1 MERLTQNEID
11 QNTNWTVV
19 LGGIQQPNNPARVLP
34 LGTFL
39 TNGQTH
45 TPSNEVS
52 DARLEL
58 QRLRVL
64 AGSNGR
70 GHWSDLPD
78 TLLPKTWSMR
88 VKPRSIPTLV
98 PIPGME
104 ESTRGEK
111 PMASKSDTE
120 NSDGNGDT
128 SDLASAYNAHETL
141 DDKGP
146 LMTHSSV
153 KSQGQT
159 DPDEEVGV
167 DDAPVSTA
175 VNAAQESA
183 HDVAR
188 VFGKG
193 KAVFHRAETHVDNTR
208 ISQTPHLTPANLLQQ
223 QRHPQPSLSSYKRQA
238 SNTPITSS
246 LAIAGIN
253 KQDVQSSRRTRTTP
267 LQQSHQSIPEVPTQ
281 VSDTEAEADTSKM
294 NNEEYRN
301 EILERQE
308 QMRRLDAEAEQL
320 GRDWDQQMAIPGIP
334 ADGPSTSAPSRV
346 MPVPNIVAAFN
357 IPADS
362 EVKPA
367 PYDPEALGPLP
378 VLSPVSVL
386 AGLHDP
392 EAADPAS
399 TPTRTSKRAKTVAI
413 GLNESDT
420 QAQTASAAEPSTR
433 HAPDLSKDF
442 SADGV
447 PYGPGRPT
455 VLDEKSKPEVNENAA
470 EPTAELQTAAVGT
483 QANAGKGKKRA
494 REEFEL
500 DLHPEPAAS
509 ELDSSEQRS
518 TDAATLT
525 KVAATE
531 VDENDKVEA
540 RKA

>member
-1 MERLTQNEID
+1 MLDTVERLTQNEID

-45 TPSNEVS
+45 TPSNEVF

-58 QRLRVL
+58 QRLQVL
-64 AGSNGR
+64 AGSNGI

-88 VKPRSIPTLV
+88 VKPRSIPMLV

-104 ESTRGEK
+104 ESTREEK
-111 PMASKSDTE
+111 PMASNADSK
-120 NSDGNGDT
+120 NSDGDGDK
-128 SDLASAYNAHETL
+128 SDLASAHHDHETL
-141 DDKGP
+141 GHKGP
-146 LMTHSSV
+146 V
-153 KSQGQT
+153 VT

-167 DDAPVSTA
+167 DDALVSA
-175 VNAAQESA
+175 ALNAAEETA

-193 KAVFHRAETHVDNTR
+193 KAVIHVDNTR
-208 ISQTPHLTPANLLQQ
+208 VHLTPANLLQQ
-223 QRHPQPSLSSYKRQA
+223 HRHPQPGLSSYKRQ
-238 SNTPITSS
+238 SSKTPIISS

-253 KQDVQSSRRTRTTP
+253 NQGVQSSRATRPTP
-267 LQQSHQSIPEVPTQ
+267 LQQSHQSIPEVLTQ
-281 VSDTEAEADTSKM
+281 VSDSQAEADTSKM
-294 NNEEYRN
+294 NNEEYMN
-301 EILERQE
+301 EVLERQDE
-308 QMRRLDAEAEQL
+308 RHRLNAEAEQL
-320 GRDWDQQMAIPGIP
+320 GQDWDQLMAIPGIP

-362 EVKPA
+362 EVITA

-386 AGLHDP
+386 AGPHDP
-392 EAADPAS
+392 EAAAPVS
-399 TPTRTSKRAKTVAI
+399 TPTQVSKRAKTVAV
-413 GLNESDT
+413 GLNESDR
-420 QAQTASAAEPSTR
+420 QPQTANLAEASTQ
-433 HAPDLSKDF
+433 HEPDLRDDF
-442 SADGV
+442 TTDDV
-447 PYGPGRPT
+447 PYGHGRPT
-455 VLDEKSKPEVNENAA
+455 VLDESSKPEVNKNAA
-470 EPTAELQTAAVGT
+470 EPTAEPQTAAAGT

-500 DLHPEPAAS
+500 DLRPEPTAL
-509 ELDSSEQRS
+509 ELDNSKRRF

-525 KVAATE
+525 TVEPDQAVAAAE
-531 VDENDKVEA
+531 VKQDGKVEA
-540 RKA
+540 RET